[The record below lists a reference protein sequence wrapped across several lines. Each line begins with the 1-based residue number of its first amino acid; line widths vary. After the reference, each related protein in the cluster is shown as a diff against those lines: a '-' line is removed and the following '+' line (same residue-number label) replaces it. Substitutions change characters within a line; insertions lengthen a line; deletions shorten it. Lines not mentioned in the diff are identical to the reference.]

1 MAELNEFVIT
11 LIAGEALEAYRRV
24 KLHTTAN
31 QVVYADQVD
40 SDGDIGITM
49 EKVAA
54 GAPVAIRLKGPHEK
68 IPGVASEAFAWGAT
82 LYAAADGKISD
93 TASGNPIGTAL
104 EAATADGDV
113 VSWLPD
119 FGAASQP
126 STTSIPNHS
135 ATLGGTVCCFNK
147 VLTATA
153 EALVPSVVAS
163 FPRKAKILKAYFYAR
178 GTDAANV
185 TLKRGAAGSEAAVTE
200 AKAKGTTDNA
210 LVEWATL
217 IAATDEIAA
226 GQSVV
231 VAFDAAGSIE
241 LVLEWTPI
249 A

>member
-24 KLHTTAN
+24 KLHTTTN
-31 QVVYADQVD
+31 QVVYADQSD
-40 SDGDIGITM
+40 SDADIGITM
-49 EKVAA
+49 EKVAS

-82 LYAAADGKISD
+82 LYAANDGKISD

-126 STTSIPNHS
+126 SPAGIPVHS
-135 ATLGGTVCCFNK
+135 ASLGGTVCCFNK

-153 EALVPSVVAS
+153 EALTQSVVAS
-163 FPRKAKILKAYFYAR
+163 FPRKGKILRAWFYAR
-178 GTDAANV
+178 GTDAADV
-185 TLKRGAAGSEAAVTE
+185 TLKQGASGSEAAVTE
-200 AKAKGTTDNA
+200 ALAKGVTDNA
-210 LVEWATL
+210 FKQWATL
-217 IAATDEIAA
+217 IATTDEIAA
-226 GQSVV
+226 GASLVV
-231 VAFDAAGSIE
+231 LFSAAGSIE
-241 LVLEWTPI
+241 LTVEWTPI